1 MKHMRK
7 IIGVLAVL
15 LICTAFVGA
24 GAAFTISDTVK
35 VDPSG
40 ILSPGDKVSAKVTI
54 KIAPKSLEMDD
65 YVTLSTDL
73 IGASWHTKIYEGEV
87 YLREVTKDEL
97 LALELTYPGT
107 VKLVISLDGTVASSS
122 KGKDITVLK
131 VESTAAEIGGL
142 KEYSSPSQYVNN
154 PDNLK
159 SDLEKLNTR
168 VKTIESRISVY
179 AGYGFDTTAVTQKV
193 TQAKTYINTA
203 INAGTTD
210 ASKAF
215 SNINSAVSLLNNVE
229 MILAKT
235 GLDAS
240 KKNMDQ
246 ISEIT
251 STLYERGW
259 KSEAQLLE
267 TRNTKMEIT
276 YNSLYTAYKAN
287 SIPDA
292 TKLDELVVESYD
304 TLAEAN
310 EYLED
315 SKYPVFV
322 KLLPFIGGGIVIA
335 GAVVGIVFL
344 IRRRRANSWDELG

>member
-24 GAAFTISDTVK
+24 GAAFTVTESVK
-35 VDPSG
+35 VTPSG
-40 ILSPGDKVSAKVTI
+40 ILTPGDKVNAKVTI
-54 KIAPKSLEMDD
+54 EIAKNSLKQTD
-65 YVTLSTDL
+65 YVSLDTDL
-73 IGASWHTKIYEGEV
+73 YAESWHTKIYNGDVFLMEV
-87 YLREVTKDEL
+87 SNDEL
-97 LALELTYPGT
+97 LAFQLTYPDDVT
-107 VKLVISLDGTVASSS
+107 LVISLDGVVSSNS

-131 VESTAAEIGGL
+131 ITSSTAEIGGL
-142 KEYSSPSQYVNN
+142 KSYSSSPQSVNN
-154 PDNLK
+154 PDDLK
-159 SDLEKLNTR
+159 GDLEKLNTR

-193 TQAKTYINTA
+193 TQAKTYITTA

-215 SNINSAVSLLNNVE
+215 SNINSAISILDSVE
-229 MILAKT
+229 MTLANT
-235 GLDAS
+235 GLTAA

-246 ISEIT
+246 IEDIT

-276 YNSLYTAYKAN
+276 YNSLYTTYKAN